1 MLCRLRA
8 KVREQES
15 SCVWSGRPIR
25 DVGAGVSPVQERE
38 AKSGGHGFSHASTE
52 NCFERARLLA
62 APQLIFFLNC
72 RSERTSVREES
83 EVNRRASL
91 GRTGESGCPHVII
104 VRKHE
109 RSPQWHYLS

>member
-8 KVREQES
+8 KVREQGS
-15 SCVWSGRPIR
+15 RCVWGGRPIR
-25 DVGAGVSPVQERE
+25 DVARASRPCRSE

-72 RSERTSVREES
+72 HSERTSVREES
-83 EVNRRASL
+83 EVNAELRSAGQPRA
-91 GRTGESGCPHVII
+91 CPECSEAAAVPTCH
-104 VRKHE
+104 R
-109 RSPQWHYLS
+109 

>member
-1 MLCRLRA
+1 M
-8 KVREQES
+8 
-15 SCVWSGRPIR
+15 WSGRPIR

-72 RSERTSVREES
+72 HSERTSVREES
-83 EVNRRASL
+83 EVNAELRSAGQPRA
-91 GRTGESGCPHVII
+91 CPECSEAAAFPTCH
-104 VRKHE
+104 R
-109 RSPQWHYLS
+109 

>member
-72 RSERTSVREES
+72 HSERTSVREES
-83 EVNRRASL
+83 EVNAELRSAGQPEPALSAAKRRLSP
-91 GRTGESGCPHVII
+91 RVI
-104 VRKHE
+104 VRK
-109 RSPQWHYLS
+109 Q